1 MTVSLMKISFTH
13 LSLSDAVTAVTERI
27 AQTRYDRPLTVFTPN
42 TEQLMQARGDA
53 AFFTVLQASDVRV
66 PDAVGLTKADWWRA
80 FVTGRPWLMRER
92 VAGVDLAEA
101 LLARAA
107 ERGWKVVLVGGMND
121 IAAMAADALK
131 KRLHGLDVVGM
142 EAGVIGYGVRST
154 EYGVR
159 STGYWVRSLE
169 ESEESKKA
177 IQEIQKLKP
186 DMVLVGLGA
195 PKQEQWI
202 MNHKDELPVQVM
214 MAVGGSIDIWA
225 GKVRRAPMWMRS
237 IGLEWL
243 WRLMQEPWRFGRQ
256 LRLVKFM
263 WLVVWGKW

>member
-142 EAGVIGYGVRST
+142 EAGVIGYRGQGIV
-154 EYGVR
+154 
-159 STGYWVRSLE
+159 